1 MSASQALKSGRRP
14 TNISLDSELL
24 KDAREFNV
32 NVSRACEQGLA
43 EEVRKRKW
51 AKWQEDNRGAI
62 DAYNAFIEKHGT
74 MSEYFHDF
82 GEGLRKD
89 NGSSGAV

>member
-1 MSASQALKSGRRP
+1 MSASQALKAGRRP

-24 KDAREFNV
+24 RDAREFNV
-32 NVSRACEQGLA
+32 NVSRACEQGLI

-51 AKWQEDNRGAI
+51 AKWQEDNKGAI
-62 DAYNAFIEKHGT
+62 DAYNAYVEKHGL

-82 GEGLRKD
+82 GNGVRKPD
-89 NGSSGAV
+89 GSDGAI